1 MKVRE
6 LTLGGLY
13 GAITL
18 LIILVFSQFLKVSI
32 PPFFTATLLLHVPLF
47 LSMLVSPSVAA
58 MVGVVSAAG
67 FAMTPLG
74 PVVAMRALMHA
85 PVGYIGGCLTKRGY
99 KYPVV
104 LAITLPIH
112 AALEAVVVVAFM
124 GMNAKALSYA
134 ITVVGLGTAIHHM
147 MTRLLQLL
155 LLKSWGKEWVRK
167 CLKRL
172 HKSKK

>member
-147 MTRLLQLL
+147 MDSAAAIAFAKIL
-155 LLKSWGKEWVRK
+155 GKRMGTEMF
-167 CLKRL
+167 
-172 HKSKK
+172 KKAA